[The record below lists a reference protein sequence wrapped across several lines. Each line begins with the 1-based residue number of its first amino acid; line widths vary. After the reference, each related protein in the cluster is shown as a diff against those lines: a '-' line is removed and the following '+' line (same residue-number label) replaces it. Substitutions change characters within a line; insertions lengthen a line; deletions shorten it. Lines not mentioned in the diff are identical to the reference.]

1 MNDSTSYR
9 ILNLS
14 NGDNIIGQVT
24 ENQENGIT
32 IYRPFQMKV
41 ITIMDEAGPSSMFR
55 KEALIM
61 RNWLEFSDDQ
71 KVNIPPDKVM
81 IMTQPTGM
89 VSSLYDQEKEK
100 EDNPMEIK
108 DLLENIRKDLFRD
121 SIDEETI
128 NKLMG
133 DLEEEIDFT
142 YTDEEEDDEDGI
154 MKNTTMD
161 IGPDDIKDIIRNII
175 ENGKNRHFKSNED
188 EFNYNDDN
196 TVDDDDHSDTD
207 NEPGWDN
214 EMYGW

>member
-207 NEPGWDN
+207 NE
-214 EMYGW
+214 MYGW